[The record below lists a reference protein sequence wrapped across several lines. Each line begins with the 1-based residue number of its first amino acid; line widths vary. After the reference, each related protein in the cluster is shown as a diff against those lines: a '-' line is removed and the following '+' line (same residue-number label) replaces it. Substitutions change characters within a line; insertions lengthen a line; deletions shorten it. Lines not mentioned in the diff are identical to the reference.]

1 MRLLAFVAKQI
12 LGKPCGGAML
22 KLLKK
27 AAGLIGTV
35 SYGVLFL
42 TFIFQVIMRFVF
54 NKPLTWSDE
63 LIVILYVFSMF
74 WAGAFLLKEKEHV
87 MLDLIY
93 EHLPPQGK
101 RCFQIAYALI
111 IGGLFLWA
119 VPASY
124 SYVSFMMREAT
135 PVLDVPFGYVFGAF
149 ILFLLSIGFFYARK
163 LIVLFGPN
171 WKSEIGDVP
180 QSAQKAESVE

>member
-1 MRLLAFVAKQI
+1 MFKQ
-12 LGKPCGGAML
+12 L
-22 KLLKK
+22 KRM
-27 AAGLIGTV
+27 ADFIGTA
-35 SYGVLFL
+35 SYGILFL
-42 TFIFQVIMRFVF
+42 TFIYQVVMRFVF

-74 WAGAFLLKEKEHV
+74 WAGAFLLKEKDHV

-101 RCFQIAYALI
+101 RAFSVAYSLL

-119 VPASY
+119 VPESY
-124 SYVSFMMREAT
+124 SYVRFMMRENT
-135 PVLDVPFGYVFGAF
+135 PVLGVPFGLVFAAF
-149 ILFLLSIGFFYARK
+149 ILFLLAIGLAYIRK

-171 WKSEIGDVP
+171 WKAEVGVVSHN
-180 QSAQKAESVE
+180 SNNAESAK

>member
-1 MRLLAFVAKQI
+1 MFKQLKRVAEF
-12 LGKPCGGAML
+12 
-22 KLLKK
+22 
-27 AAGLIGTV
+27 IGTI
-35 SYGVLFL
+35 SYGILFV
-42 TFIFQVIMRFVF
+42 TFIFQVILRFVF

-63 LIVILYVFSMF
+63 LIVIMYVFSMF
-74 WAGAFLLKEKEHV
+74 WAGAFLLKEKHV

-101 RCFQIAYALI
+101 RVFSIAYSLV

-124 SYVSFMMREAT
+124 SYVRFMMREDT
-135 PVLDVPFGYVFGAF
+135 PVLGIPFGIVFGVF
-149 ILFLLSIGFFYARK
+149 VLFLLFVGIAYVRK

-171 WKSEIGDVP
+171 WKVEVGDIP
-180 QSAQKAESVE
+180 HDAHNAESVE

>member
-1 MRLLAFVAKQI
+1 MFKQLKRVAE
-12 LGKPCGGAML
+12 
-22 KLLKK
+22 
-27 AAGLIGTV
+27 LIGTL
-35 SYGVLFL
+35 SYGVLFV
-42 TFIFQVIMRFVF
+42 TFIFQVILRFVF

-87 MLDLIY
+87 MLDLVY

-101 RCFQIAYALI
+101 RIFSILYSLL

-124 SYVSFMMREAT
+124 SYVSFMMRENT
-135 PVLDVPFGYVFGAF
+135 PVLGVPFGIVFGVF
-149 ILFLLSIGFFYARK
+149 VLFLLFIGIFYVRK

-171 WKSEIGDVP
+171 WKVEVGAIPHD
-180 QSAQKAESVE
+180 QHNAESVQ

>member
-1 MRLLAFVAKQI
+1 MFKQ
-12 LGKPCGGAML
+12 L
-22 KLLKK
+22 KRI
-27 AAGLIGTV
+27 AEFIGTA
-35 SYGVLFL
+35 SYGILFL
-42 TFIFQVIMRFVF
+42 TFIFQVILRFVF

-74 WAGAFLLKEKEHV
+74 WAGAFLLKEKDHV

-101 RCFQIAYALI
+101 RVFSVAYSLA

-124 SYVSFMMREAT
+124 SYVSFMMREKT
-135 PVLDVPFGYVFGAF
+135 PVLDVPFGLVFAPF
-149 ILFLLSIGFFYARK
+149 ILFLLAIGLLYLRK
-163 LIVLFGPN
+163 LIVLFGPT
-171 WKSEIGDVP
+171 WQTEVGVP
-180 QSAQKAESVE
+180 THDEHNAESVE

>member
-1 MRLLAFVAKQI
+1 MFKQFKRVI
-12 LGKPCGGAML
+12 DF
-22 KLLKK
+22 
-27 AAGLIGTV
+27 IGTA

-42 TFIFQVIMRFVF
+42 TFIFQVILRFVF

-74 WAGAFLLKEKEHV
+74 WAGAFLLKEKDHV

-101 RCFQIAYALI
+101 RAFSVAYSLL
-111 IGGLFLWA
+111 IGGLFLYA
-119 VPASY
+119 VPESY
-124 SYVSFMMREAT
+124 SYVRFMMRENT
-135 PVLDVPFGYVFGAF
+135 PVLGLPFGLVYAPF
-149 ILFLLSIGFFYARK
+149 ILFLLAIGVAYIRK

-171 WKSEIGDVP
+171 WQAEVGVVP
-180 QSAQKAESVE
+180 PGSTDAEAKA

>member
-1 MRLLAFVAKQI
+1 
-12 LGKPCGGAML
+12 ML
-22 KLLKK
+22 KQLKRM
-27 AAGLIGTV
+27 ADFIGTA
-35 SYGVLFL
+35 SYGILFL
-42 TFIFQVIMRFVF
+42 TFIYQVVMRFVF

-74 WAGAFLLKEKEHV
+74 WAGAFLLKEKDHV

-101 RCFQIAYALI
+101 RAFSVAYSLL

-119 VPASY
+119 VPESY
-124 SYVSFMMREAT
+124 SYVRFMMRENT
-135 PVLDVPFGYVFGAF
+135 PVLGVPFGLVFAAF
-149 ILFLLSIGFFYARK
+149 ILFLLAIGLAYIRK

-171 WKSEIGDVP
+171 WKAEVGVFSHN
-180 QSAQKAESVE
+180 SNNAESAK

>member
-1 MRLLAFVAKQI
+1 MVKQLKNLANV
-12 LGKPCGGAML
+12 
-22 KLLKK
+22 
-27 AAGLIGTV
+27 IGTA
-35 SYGVLFL
+35 SYGILFL
-42 TFIFQVIMRFVF
+42 TFIFQVALRFIF

-74 WAGAFLLKEKEHV
+74 WAGAFLLKEKDHV

-101 RCFQIAYALI
+101 RVFSIAYSLI
-111 IGGLFLWA
+111 IGGLFAWA

-124 SYVSFMMREAT
+124 SYVSFMMRENT
-135 PVLDVPFGYVFGAF
+135 PVLDIPFGIVYGAF
-149 ILFLLSIGFFYARK
+149 ILFLVAIAVAYLRK

-171 WKSEIGDVP
+171 WKNEVGTVP
-180 QSAQKAESVE
+180 HDEHNAESVE

>member
-1 MRLLAFVAKQI
+1 
-12 LGKPCGGAML
+12 ML
-22 KLLKK
+22 KNLKCV
-27 AAGLIGTV
+27 ADFIGTA

-42 TFIFQVIMRFVF
+42 TFIFQVILRFVF

-74 WAGAFLLKEKEHV
+74 WAGAFLLKEKDHV
-87 MLDLIY
+87 MLDLVY

-101 RCFQIAYALI
+101 RIFSIAYSLI

-124 SYVSFMMREAT
+124 SYVSFMMRENT
-135 PVLDVPFGYVFGAF
+135 PVLEVPFGFVFGAF
-149 ILFLLSIGFFYARK
+149 ILFLLAVGLYYVRK
-163 LIVLFGPN
+163 LFVLLGKN
-171 WKSEIGDVP
+171 WQSEVGHN
-180 QSAQKAESVE
+180 AEAVE

>member
-1 MRLLAFVAKQI
+1 MFKQLKRVAEF
-12 LGKPCGGAML
+12 
-22 KLLKK
+22 
-27 AAGLIGTV
+27 IGTI
-35 SYGVLFL
+35 SYGILFV
-42 TFIFQVIMRFVF
+42 TFIFQVILRFVF

-63 LIVILYVFSMF
+63 LIVIMYVFSMF

-101 RCFQIAYALI
+101 RVFSIAYSLV

-124 SYVSFMMREAT
+124 SYVRFMMREDT
-135 PVLDVPFGYVFGAF
+135 PVLGIPFGIVFGVF
-149 ILFLLSIGFFYARK
+149 VLFLLFVGIAYVRK

-171 WKSEIGDVP
+171 WKVEVGDIP
-180 QSAQKAESVE
+180 HDAHNAESVE

>member
-1 MRLLAFVAKQI
+1 
-12 LGKPCGGAML
+12 ML
-22 KLLKK
+22 KQLRNV
-27 AAGLIGTV
+27 ANFIGTL

-42 TFIFQVIMRFVF
+42 TFILQVALRFIF

-74 WAGAFLLKEKEHV
+74 WAGAFLLKEKDHV
-87 MLDLIY
+87 MLDLVY

-101 RCFQIAYALI
+101 RVFSITYSAL

-119 VPASY
+119 IPASY
-124 SYVSFMMREAT
+124 SYVSFMMREKT
-135 PVLDVPFGYVFGAF
+135 PVLDVPFGIVFAAF
-149 ILFLLSIGFFYARK
+149 ILFLLAIGIFYIGK

-171 WKSEIGDVP
+171 WKPEVGVIEHDPQNSESI
-180 QSAQKAESVE
+180 E

>member
-1 MRLLAFVAKQI
+1 MLRQLRNVANF
-12 LGKPCGGAML
+12 
-22 KLLKK
+22 
-27 AAGLIGTV
+27 IGTL

-42 TFIFQVIMRFVF
+42 TFIFQVGLRFIF

-74 WAGAFLLKEKEHV
+74 WAGAFLLKEKDHV
-87 MLDLIY
+87 MLDLVY

-101 RCFQIAYALI
+101 RAFSIAYSVL

-124 SYVSFMMREAT
+124 SYVSFMMREDT
-135 PVLDVPFGYVFGAF
+135 PVLGIPFGIVFGVF
-149 ILFLLSIGFFYARK
+149 ILFLLSIGIFYIRK
-163 LIVLFGPN
+163 LFVLFGPN
-171 WKSEIGDVP
+171 WKAEIGVVEHDLHN
-180 QSAQKAESVE
+180 SESVE